1 MRAVDK
7 NMIKT
12 KELQELF
19 DTCAREGREAVIPA
33 GTYVC
38 GTLFL
43 RDNLTVRLEK
53 GAMILG
59 SRDFEDYSN
68 DVNLFIDGVGGE
80 RGRALVYGEGVKNV
94 RIYGE
99 GVINGRGRA
108 FPSYHPHFNER
119 PFLLRLRECENVTV
133 EGITLLDSACWNFH
147 IMNCDHVTVRSI
159 TVRSRANGN
168 NDGIDIDASRH
179 CLIEDCTVDTGDDAI
194 CFKATVNRPCAHNT
208 VRRCTLSSNW
218 AAIKMGTE
226 SVGDFEDIEI
236 KDLYIY
242 DTNGCA
248 IKIEPVDGANAR
260 NIRIENINF
269 DNCTGPI
276 FIANGDRLRRYNE
289 HFREEGG
296 EINGVT
302 IRSLHGVCINDMGVG
317 SGKPG
322 DEHQAKVMSCI
333 VVSGTKEKPVKNL
346 TLADF
351 DVQMAGACKEYAPRE
366 IPEMGKRYPEYHVF
380 GTLPAWG
387 VYTRHTVNMQEE
399 NINLTAREEDVRPM
413 TYHED

>member
-1 MRAVDK
+1 MTQ
-7 NMIKT
+7 T

-19 DTCAREGREAVIPA
+19 DRAAKEGKEAVVPA

-59 SRDFEDYSN
+59 SRDFSDYSS

-99 GVINGRGRA
+99 GVINGRGRTFHA
-108 FPSYHPHFNER
+108 AHPHFNSR

-133 EGITLLDSACWNFH
+133 EGISLMDSACWNFH
-147 IMNCDHVTVRSI
+147 IMNCDHVTVRGI
-159 TVRSRANGN
+159 TIRSRVNGN

-179 CLIEDCTVDTGDDAI
+179 CLIEDCFIDTGDDAI
-194 CFKATVNRPCAHNT
+194 CFKTTVDRPCAHNK
-208 VRRCTLSSNW
+208 VRRCTLTSNW
-218 AAIKMGTE
+218 AAIKLGTE

-236 KDLYIY
+236 SDIFVY

-248 IKIEPVDGANAR
+248 IKIEPVDGANVR
-260 NIRIENINF
+260 DIRIENINF
-269 DNCTGPI
+269 DHCTGPI

-289 HFREEGG
+289 HFRSVPG
-296 EINGVT
+296 EVNGVI
-302 IRSLHGVCINDMGVG
+302 IRSLHGSCINDAGAGTGM
-317 SGKPG
+317 PG
-322 DEHQAKVMSCI
+322 DEHETKVMSCI
-333 VVSGTKEKPVKNL
+333 TVSGTPEKPVKNL

-351 DVQMAGACKEYAPRE
+351 DVQMAGACREYEKRE
-366 IPEMGKRYPEYHVF
+366 IPEMGKQYPEYHVF
-380 GTLPAWG
+380 GVLPAWG
-387 VYTRHTVNMQEE
+387 VYTRHIENMKTE
-399 NINLTAREEDVRPM
+399 NIALTVAEDDVRPM
-413 TYHED
+413 VYHED